1 MNKLPELCKR
11 IIDNYQHGFPLC
23 PRPYAEMAATL
34 QVSEHDILNALH
46 YLNRQG
52 ILSRIGAVLD
62 HRKNG
67 ASTLAALVVPDA
79 DIEKTAKLVSAYDE
93 VNHNY
98 LRDNEVNLW
107 FVLTADCQGSLNNVI
122 QDIEQR
128 TGLSV
133 LNFPME
139 TAYHIDLG
147 FPKNWD
153 DLETQDLNPTSKVA

>member
-1 MNKLPELCKR
+1 MNKLPELCKQ

-34 QVSEHDILNALH
+34 QVSEQDILNALQ
-46 YLNRQG
+46 YLNEQG
-52 ILSRIGAVLD
+52 ILSRVGAVLD

-67 ASTLAALVVPDA
+67 ASTLAALAVPDS
-79 DIEKTAKLVSAYDE
+79 DIENTAKLISSYNQ

-107 FVLTADCQGSLNNVI
+107 FVLTADCQASLNGVI

-139 TAYHIDLG
+139 MVYHIDLG
-147 FPKNWD
+147 FRKNWD
-153 DLETQDLNPTSKVA
+153 DLEKHHTNLTSKVA